1 MLQAKKYK
9 VNLATIFWLIL
20 ILNKQP
26 THMDSTVVITFIN
39 LLLLTKIKIN
49 CHVLH
54 KKSCGI
60 LEALKIF
67 RSTVMSV

>member
-26 THMDSTVVITFIN
+26 THMDSTVVMTFITICY
-39 LLLLTKIKIN
+39 LLTKIKIN

-54 KKSCGI
+54 IKSI
-60 LEALKIF
+60 WYI
-67 RSTVMSV
+67 RSSENFKY